1 MASEYFLLFK
11 TAQAE
16 FRAWEAFS
24 SKAKERVFPI
34 VELTRGRK
42 IPKSGADIDQSAWP
56 TTKGIYNFNR
66 NIEKVRDTFSGSSQI
81 ILDVTREESLSCY
94 EIDALSTSDDG
105 YKNWVD
111 FMKTEAEYFQG
122 LIPTLLINPSESENM
137 DAYKSNLTRQLD
149 ALMSEFSGVAY
160 RASILLDPEFL
171 YDLILL
177 EETINRHLDAGKRF
191 VIELDHEFIRPGTSL
206 LLAARTI
213 GIIEKITKILPMA
226 ELVILSTS
234 FPKFVTDLG
243 DEEEDSFPL
252 EEVFLHEEIAKN
264 KGARTV
270 IHYGDYGSINPIRND
285 QIIMRS
291 GWRPRIDF
299 PTSEG
304 RIFYYREKREKDDE
318 GVTNSYASHYASVA
332 NNVVNDP
339 SFEKLQDCWGVTQI
353 ESAAAGHPP
362 GLSPSFWISV
372 RMEIHMRQQVNRL
385 NSI

>member
-1 MASEYFLLFK
+1 
-11 TAQAE
+11 
-16 FRAWEAFS
+16 
-24 SKAKERVFPI
+24 
-34 VELTRGRK
+34 
-42 IPKSGADIDQSAWP
+42 
-56 TTKGIYNFNR
+56 
-66 NIEKVRDTFSGSSQI
+66 
-81 ILDVTREESLSCY
+81 
-94 EIDALSTSDDG
+94 
-105 YKNWVD
+105 
-111 FMKTEAEYFQG
+111 
-122 LIPTLLINPSESENM
+122 
-137 DAYKSNLTRQLD
+137 
-149 ALMSEFSGVAY
+149 
-160 RASILLDPEFL
+160 
-171 YDLILL
+171 
-177 EETINRHLDAGKRF
+177 
-191 VIELDHEFIRPGTSL
+191 
-206 LLAARTI
+206 
-213 GIIEKITKILPMA
+213 MA

-362 GLSPSFWISV
+362 GVSPSFWISV